1 MFGEKKRVQ
10 LVDDVLD
17 LPLRWWLVEKKNQKT
32 RDRWDVVVVVV
43 VVVVRGRVGG
53 GEEREGRR
61 ERESGTQRKGGRN
74 IREEI

>member
-1 MFGEKKRVQ
+1 MACLGKKKRVQ

-43 VVVVRGRVGG
+43 VVVRL
-53 GEEREGRR
+53 
-61 ERESGTQRKGGRN
+61 SL
-74 IREEI
+74 IHI